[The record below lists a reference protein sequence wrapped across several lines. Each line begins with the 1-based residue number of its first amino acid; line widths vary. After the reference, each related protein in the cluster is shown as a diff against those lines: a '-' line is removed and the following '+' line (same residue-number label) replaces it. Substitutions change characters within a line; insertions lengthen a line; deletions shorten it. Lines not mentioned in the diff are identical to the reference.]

1 MHKDSVFF
9 SEHFS
14 HCSRAKCSLL
24 YEAAQSA
31 KCMAYH
37 MVDSTNNPHQIA
49 GAEGE

>member
-14 HCSRAKCSLL
+14 HCSRGKCSLL

-37 MVDSTNNPHQIA
+37 TVDSTNNQHQIA